1 MLERL
6 LSFIQSGEI
15 RPGQPLPSQHALAEQ
30 LSVSRPILRE
40 AMQGLASMGVVE
52 IRPGSGCFVRDPHAT
67 TEPEVLFDIFS
78 HNGAI
83 EVLDAR
89 MVVEV
94 ELASMAAVR
103 ATEEDFEEMSEILE
117 RLKRSVARGRP
128 TSHITSDFHQALARA
143 GYNRPLYRMAQ
154 LLTQARLMQGL
165 RVEHSLPDIS
175 AHEYDSHRVLLDAV
189 GSRDPIR
196 ARNAMR
202 EHLEIAHGWEE
213 RINALRQQIGA
224 P

>member
-1 MLERL
+1 MQQIDQHLKPIEKQSLAQTVLERL

-103 ATEEDFEEMSEILE
+103 ATEEDFEEMK
-117 RLKRSVARGRP
+117 KRFRVADVRNAGLFETYGATPFDNFAVLASAYGRG
-128 TSHITSDFHQALARA
+128 
-143 GYNRPLYRMAQ
+143 
-154 LLTQARLMQGL
+154 GL
-165 RVEHSLPDIS
+165 R
-175 AHEYDSHRVLLDAV
+175 RTLL
-189 GSRDPIR
+189 S
-196 ARNAMR
+196 N
-202 EHLEIAHGWEE
+202 LELGRSFAET
-213 RINALRQQIGA
+213 R
-224 P
+224 